1 VLIIVSDD
9 ETFHDEMN
17 VDDKLGERIDIPTI
31 IITNGNGSTIKRYIE
46 THEESRVIVSIK
58 FVSIKEGDMI
68 NLELYMRSDDAKALH
83 FFKEFENYYSLLS
96 TYI

>member
-1 VLIIVSDD
+1 MIIVSDD

-31 IITNGNGSTIKRYIE
+31 IITKSNGDTIKKYIE
-46 THEESRVIVSIK
+46 KNPEAKVTVSVK
-58 FVSIKEGDMI
+58 FVTIKEDENI

-83 FFKEFENYYSLLS
+83 FFKEFENYYELLS
-96 TYI
+96 IIF